1 MRKFQKATAVIMAAA
16 LAATG
21 CSSGGAKT
29 SDTQQPSGT
38 EAAKTEA
45 AGDAAKTEAA
55 KDAAS
60 GEEEPVLVVYTA
72 RSEALNNAV
81 IPEFEKDTGIKVEVV
96 VAGTGELLKR
106 AQSEKDNPLGDIFW
120 VADQTMLSAS
130 KDLFME
136 YVSPEDEN
144 MLDAFR
150 NTTGYFT
157 PAFADPTVMIVNKD
171 LKGDMKIEGFE
182 DLLNPELKGKIAFG
196 DPVNSSSAFQSLLAM
211 LYGMGKDG
219 DPLSDEAWAYV
230 DQFIANLDGKM
241 ANSSSQVYKG
251 VAEGEYV
258 VGLTWEDPAANYV
271 KEGAAVEVVFPKE
284 GAIFPGE
291 SVQILK
297 DCKHPENAKKFV
309 DYMLSEKIQNAVGSN
324 LTVRPLRK
332 DAKLADYMTPQSEI
346 KLFDNYDEGWVAEHK
361 TEITNLF
368 SEHMERHPWTN
379 PLPAH
384 LTEHT
389 APA

>member
-1 MRKFQKATAVIMAAA
+1 MRKFQKVTACIMAAA

-21 CSSGGAKT
+21 CSGAGGAKA
-29 SDTQQPSGT
+29 P
-38 EAAKTEA
+38 EAPAKTEA
-45 AGDAAKTEAA
+45 AGTQADSGTQEDSGAQA
-55 KDAAS
+55 AAS

-120 VADQTMLSAS
+120 VADQTMLSSS

-136 YVSPEDEN
+136 YVSPEDSN
-144 MLDAFR
+144 MLEAFR
-150 NTTGYFT
+150 NNTGYFT

-171 LKGDMKIEGFE
+171 LKGDMKIDGFE

-219 DPLSDEAWAYV
+219 DPLSDQAWDYV

-241 ANSSSQVYKG
+241 CNSSSQVYKG

-297 DCKHPENAKKFV
+297 GCKHPENAKKFV

-332 DAKLADYMTPQSEI
+332 DATLADYMTPQSEI

-361 TEITNLF
+361 VEITNLF
-368 SEHMERHPWTN
+368 SEHMET
-379 PLPAH
+379 
-384 LTEHT
+384 TMD
-389 APA
+389 

>member
-1 MRKFQKATAVIMAAA
+1 MKKFYKVSACIMTMA
-16 LAATG
+16 LAASG
-21 CSSGGAKT
+21 CSTGA
-29 SDTQQPSGT
+29 GN
-38 EAAKTEA
+38 AAAASQAGSKA
-45 AGDAAKTEAA
+45 AGDSKAGANLAEHTLAGSE
-55 KDAAS
+55 D
-60 GEEEPVLVVYTA
+60 PVLVVYTA

-81 IPEFEKDTGIKVEVV
+81 IPEFEKDTGIKVDVV

-120 VADQTMLSAS
+120 VADQTMLSSS
-130 KDLFME
+130 KDLFMQ
-136 YVSPEDEN
+136 YVSPEDVN

-171 LKGDMKIEGFE
+171 LKGDIKIDSFE
-182 DLLNPELKGKIAFG
+182 DLLNPQLKGKIAFG

-219 DPLSDEAWAYV
+219 DPMSDQAWNYV
-230 DQFIANLDGKM
+230 DRFIANLDGKM
-241 ANSSSQVYKG
+241 CNSSSQVYKG
-251 VAEGEYV
+251 VADGEYV

-271 KEGAAVEVVFPKE
+271 KEGAAVEVVFPRE

-297 DCKHPENAKKFV
+297 GCRHPENAKKFV
-309 DYMLSEKIQNAVGSN
+309 DYMLSEKIQNAVGSS

-332 DAKLADYMTPQSEI
+332 NAKLAGYMTPQSEI
-346 KLFDNYDEGWVAEHK
+346 KLFDNYDEEWVAGHK
-361 TEITNLF
+361 TDITSTF
-368 SEHMERHPWTN
+368 TGHMEKSMD
-379 PLPAH
+379 
-384 LTEHT
+384 
-389 APA
+389 

>member
-1 MRKFQKATAVIMAAA
+1 MRKFQKVTACIMAAA

-21 CSSGGAKT
+21 CSGAGGAKA
-29 SDTQQPSGT
+29 P
-38 EAAKTEA
+38 EAPAKTEA
-45 AGDAAKTEAA
+45 AGTQADSGTQEDSGAQA
-55 KDAAS
+55 AAS

-120 VADQTMLSAS
+120 VADQTMLSSS

-136 YVSPEDEN
+136 YVSPEDSN
-144 MLDAFR
+144 MLEAFR
-150 NTTGYFT
+150 NNTGYFT

-171 LKGDMKIEGFE
+171 LKGDMKIDGFE

-219 DPLSDEAWAYV
+219 DPLSDQAWDYV

-241 ANSSSQVYKG
+241 CNSSSQVYKG

-297 DCKHPENAKKFV
+297 GCKHPENAKKFV

-332 DAKLADYMTPQSEI
+332 DAILADYMTPQSEI

-361 TEITNLF
+361 VEITNLF
-368 SEHMERHPWTN
+368 SEHMETSMD
-379 PLPAH
+379 
-384 LTEHT
+384 
-389 APA
+389 

>member
-1 MRKFQKATAVIMAAA
+1 MRKFQKVTACIMAAA

-21 CSSGGAKT
+21 CSGAGGAKV
-29 SDTQQPSGT
+29 PA
-38 EAAKTEA
+38 EPAKTEA
-45 AGDAAKTEAA
+45 AGTQADSGTQEDSGAQA
-55 KDAAS
+55 AAS

-120 VADQTMLSAS
+120 VADQTMLSSS

-136 YVSPEDEN
+136 YVSPEDSN
-144 MLDAFR
+144 MLEAFR
-150 NTTGYFT
+150 NNTGYFT
-157 PAFADPTVMIVNKD
+157 PAFADPPVMIVNKD
-171 LKGDMKIEGFE
+171 LKGDMKIDGFE

-219 DPLSDEAWAYV
+219 DPLSDQAWDYV

-241 ANSSSQVYKG
+241 CNSSSQVYKG

-297 DCKHPENAKKFV
+297 GCKHPENAKKFV

-332 DAKLADYMTPQSEI
+332 DATLADYMTPQSEI

-361 TEITNLF
+361 VEITNLF
-368 SEHMERHPWTN
+368 SEHMETSMD
-379 PLPAH
+379 
-384 LTEHT
+384 
-389 APA
+389 

>member
-38 EAAKTEA
+38 EAAKTDAA
-45 AGDAAKTEAA
+45 AGADKTEAA
-55 KDAAS
+55 KDTAS

-130 KDLFME
+130 KDLFM
-136 YVSPEDEN
+136 
-144 MLDAFR
+144 
-150 NTTGYFT
+150 
-157 PAFADPTVMIVNKD
+157 
-171 LKGDMKIEGFE
+171 

-219 DPLSDEAWAYV
+219 DPLSDQAWDYV

-346 KLFDNYDEGWVAEHK
+346 KLFDSYDEGWVAEHK

-368 SEHMERHPWTN
+368 SEHMETSMD
-379 PLPAH
+379 
-384 LTEHT
+384 
-389 APA
+389 

>member
-1 MRKFQKATAVIMAAA
+1 MRKFQKISACIMALA

-21 CSSGGAKT
+21 CSGGGGETKAPAAPAGT
-29 SDTQQPSGT
+29 EAPGT
-38 EAAKTEA
+38 EAAGKEAAGKEAAGTEA
-45 AGDAAKTEAA
+45 A
-55 KDAAS
+55 

-120 VADQTMLSAS
+120 VADQTMLSSS

-136 YVSPEDEN
+136 YVSPEDAN

-150 NTTGYFT
+150 NNTGYFT

-171 LKGDMKIEGFE
+171 LKGGMKIDGFE

-219 DPLSDEAWAYV
+219 DPLSDQAWDYV

-241 ANSSSQVYKG
+241 CNSSSQVYKG

-271 KEGAAVEVVFPKE
+271 KEGAAVEVVFPGE

-291 SVQILK
+291 SVQILQG
-297 DCKHPENAKKFV
+297 CKHPENAKKFV

-332 DAKLADYMTPQSEI
+332 DATLADYMTPQSEI
-346 KLFDNYDEGWVAEHK
+346 KLFDNYDEGWVADHK
-361 TEITNLF
+361 TEITGLF
-368 SEHMERHPWTN
+368 SEHMETSMD
-379 PLPAH
+379 
-384 LTEHT
+384 
-389 APA
+389 

>member
-1 MRKFQKATAVIMAAA
+1 MRKFQKATAVIMVAA

-21 CSSGGAKT
+21 CSAGGTKT
-29 SDTQQPSGT
+29 SAPQQPSGT

-45 AGDAAKTEAA
+45 AAGADKTEAA
-55 KDAAS
+55 KDTAS

-120 VADQTMLSAS
+120 VADQTMLSSS
-130 KDLFME
+130 KELFME

-171 LKGDMKIEGFE
+171 LKGDMKIDGFE

-219 DPLSDEAWAYV
+219 DPLSDQAWDYV

-368 SEHMERHPWTN
+368 SEHMETSMD
-379 PLPAH
+379 
-384 LTEHT
+384 
-389 APA
+389 

>member
-81 IPEFEKDTGIKVEVV
+81 IPEF
-96 VAGTGELLKR
+96 
-106 AQSEKDNPLGDIFW
+106 EKDNPLGDIFW

-368 SEHMERHPWTN
+368 SEHMETSMD
-379 PLPAH
+379 
-384 LTEHT
+384 
-389 APA
+389 

>member
-1 MRKFQKATAVIMAAA
+1 MRKFQKVTACIMAAA

-21 CSSGGAKT
+21 CSGAGGTKAPKE
-29 SDTQQPSGT
+29 P
-38 EAAKTEA
+38 AKTEVA
-45 AGDAAKTEAA
+45 ATQAGSGTQADSGAQA
-55 KDAAS
+55 AAS

-120 VADQTMLSAS
+120 VADQTMLSSS

-136 YVSPEDEN
+136 YVSPEDSN
-144 MLDAFR
+144 MLEAFR
-150 NTTGYFT
+150 NNTGYFT

-171 LKGDMKIEGFE
+171 LKGDMKIDGFE

-219 DPLSDEAWAYV
+219 DPLSDQAWDYV

-241 ANSSSQVYKG
+241 CNSSSQVYKG

-297 DCKHPENAKKFV
+297 GCKHPENAKKFV

-332 DAKLADYMTPQSEI
+332 DATLADYMTPQSEI

-361 TEITNLF
+361 VEITNLF
-368 SEHMERHPWTN
+368 SEHMETSMD
-379 PLPAH
+379 
-384 LTEHT
+384 
-389 APA
+389 

>member
-1 MRKFQKATAVIMAAA
+1 MRKFQKVSACIMAVA

-21 CSSGGAKT
+21 CSGGST
-29 SDTQQPSGT
+29 GT
-38 EAAKTEA
+38 KAPAEPAKTEA
-45 AGDAAKTEAA
+45 AGEAKAQ
-55 KDAAS
+55 AAS
-60 GEEEPVLVVYTA
+60 GEAAGEEDPVLVVYTA

-120 VADQTMLSAS
+120 VADQTM
-130 KDLFME
+130 
-136 YVSPEDEN
+136 
-144 MLDAFR
+144 R
-150 NTTGYFT
+150 
-157 PAFADPTVMIVNKD
+157 
-171 LKGDMKIEGFE
+171 
-182 DLLNPELKGKIAFG
+182 
-196 DPVNSSSAFQSLLAM
+196 SAFQSLLAM

-219 DPLSDEAWAYV
+219 DPLSDQAWDYV

-241 ANSSSQVYKG
+241 CNSSSQVYKG

-271 KEGAAVEVVFPKE
+271 KEGAAVEVVFPEE

-368 SEHMERHPWTN
+368 SEHMETSMD
-379 PLPAH
+379 
-384 LTEHT
+384 
-389 APA
+389 

>member
-1 MRKFQKATAVIMAAA
+1 MMKWKKATALVITAAIA
-16 LAATG
+16 LSAVG
-21 CSSGGAKT
+21 CSGGGSAQ
-29 SDTQQPSGT
+29 TQAPAT

-45 AGDAAKTEAA
+45 QKADTGAPKAEAETPAA
-55 KDAAS
+55 
-60 GEEEPVLVVYTA
+60 EEEPVLVVYTA

-120 VADQTMLSAS
+120 VADQTMLAS
-130 KDLFME
+130 SSDLFME
-136 YVSPEDEN
+136 YISTENDN
-144 MLDAFR
+144 MLDAFQ
-150 NTTGYFT
+150 NKTGFFS
-157 PAFADPTVMIVNKD
+157 PAFADPTVMIVNTD
-171 LKGDMKIEGFE
+171 LKGDMKLDGFA

-196 DPVNSSSAFQSLLAM
+196 DPVNSSSAFQSLMAM

-241 ANSSSQVYKG
+241 CNSSSQVYKG

-271 KEGAAVEVVFPKE
+271 KEGAAVEVVFPEE

-297 DCKHPENAKKFV
+297 GCKHPENAKKFV
-309 DYMLSEKIQNAVGSN
+309 DYMLSEKIQNAVGAN

-332 DAKLADYMTPQSEI
+332 DATLADYMTPQADI
-346 KLFDNYDEGWVAEHK
+346 KLFDNYDEGWVSEHK
-361 TEITNLF
+361 TEITALF
-368 SEHMERHPWTN
+368 SEHMEMSMD
-379 PLPAH
+379 
-384 LTEHT
+384 
-389 APA
+389 

>member
-60 GEEEPVLVVYTA
+60 GDEEPVLVVYTA

-346 KLFDNYDEGWVAEHK
+346 KLFDNYDEAGLLSTKRKLPTSSASIW
-361 TEITNLF
+361 
-368 SEHMERHPWTN
+368 RHPWTN

>member
-60 GEEEPVLVVYTA
+60 GDEEPVLVVYTA

-171 LKGDMKIEGFE
+171 LKGDMKIDGFE
-182 DLLNPELKGKIAFG
+182 ELLNPELKGKIAFG

-219 DPLSDEAWAYV
+219 DPLSDQAWDYV

-241 ANSSSQVYKG
+241 CNSSSQVYKG

-297 DCKHPENAKKFV
+297 GCKHPENAKKFV

-332 DAKLADYMTPQSEI
+332 DATLADYMTPQSEI

-361 TEITNLF
+361 VEITNLF
-368 SEHMERHPWTN
+368 SEHMETSMD
-379 PLPAH
+379 
-384 LTEHT
+384 
-389 APA
+389 

>member
-1 MRKFQKATAVIMAAA
+1 MRKFQKVTACIMAAA

-21 CSSGGAKT
+21 CSGAGGTKA
-29 SDTQQPSGT
+29 P
-38 EAAKTEA
+38 EEPAKTEA
-45 AGDAAKTEAA
+45 AGTQVGSGTQADSGTQ
-55 KDAAS
+55 AS
-60 GEEEPVLVVYTA
+60 DSGGEEPVLVVYTA

-120 VADQTMLSAS
+120 VADQTMLSSS

-136 YVSPEDEN
+136 YVSPEDSN
-144 MLDAFR
+144 MLEAFR
-150 NTTGYFT
+150 NNTGYFT

-171 LKGDMKIEGFE
+171 LKGDMKIDGFE

-219 DPLSDEAWAYV
+219 DPLSDQAWDYV

-241 ANSSSQVYKG
+241 CNSSSQVYKG

-297 DCKHPENAKKFV
+297 GCKHPENAKKFV

-332 DAKLADYMTPQSEI
+332 DATLADYMTPQSEI

-361 TEITNLF
+361 VEITNLF
-368 SEHMERHPWTN
+368 SEHMETSMD
-379 PLPAH
+379 
-384 LTEHT
+384 
-389 APA
+389 

>member
-1 MRKFQKATAVIMAAA
+1 MKKTAKISAVLLAMA

-21 CSSGGAKT
+21 CSSGKPADNNTAADTGKT
-29 SDTQQPSGT
+29 Q
-38 EAAKTEA
+38 AAAQTP
-45 AGDAAKTEAA
+45 
-55 KDAAS
+55 
-60 GEEEPVLVVYTA
+60 GEEDPVLVVYTA
-72 RSEALNNAV
+72 RGESLNNAV

-106 AQSEKDNPLGDIFW
+106 AQSEKANPLGDIFW

-130 KDLFME
+130 KDLFLE
-136 YVSPEDEN
+136 YVSSEN
-144 MLDAFR
+144 DNMIDAFK

-171 LKGDMKIEGFE
+171 LKG
-182 DLLNPELKGKIAFG
+182 
-196 DPVNSSSAFQSLLAM
+196 
-211 LYGMGKDG
+211 
-219 DPLSDEAWAYV
+219 EAWAFV
-230 DQFIANLDGKM
+230 DKFIANLDGKM
-241 ANSSSQVYKG
+241 CNSSSQVYKG

-271 KEGAAVEVVFPKE
+271 KEGAAVEVVFPAE

-309 DYMLSEKIQNAVGSN
+309 DYMLSEKIQNAVGST

-332 DAKLADYMTPQSEI
+332 DTTLADYMKPQNEI

-361 TEITNLF
+361 LEITNRF
-368 SEHMERHPWTN
+368 SEHLETSMD
-379 PLPAH
+379 
-384 LTEHT
+384 
-389 APA
+389 

>member
-1 MRKFQKATAVIMAAA
+1 MRKFQKVTACIMAAA

-21 CSSGGAKT
+21 CSGAGGAKA
-29 SDTQQPSGT
+29 P
-38 EAAKTEA
+38 EAPAKTEA
-45 AGDAAKTEAA
+45 AGTQADSGTQEDSGAQA
-55 KDAAS
+55 AAS

-120 VADQTMLSAS
+120 VADQTMLSSS

-136 YVSPEDEN
+136 YVSPEDSN
-144 MLDAFR
+144 MLEAFR
-150 NTTGYFT
+150 NNTGYFT

-171 LKGDMKIEGFE
+171 LKGDMKIDGFE

-219 DPLSDEAWAYV
+219 DPLSDQAWDYV

-241 ANSSSQVYKG
+241 CNSSSQVYKG

-297 DCKHPENAKKFV
+297 GCKHPENAKKFV

-332 DAKLADYMTPQSEI
+332 DATLADYMTPQSEI

-361 TEITNLF
+361 VEITNLF
-368 SEHMERHPWTN
+368 SEHMETSMD
-379 PLPAH
+379 
-384 LTEHT
+384 
-389 APA
+389 

>member
-1 MRKFQKATAVIMAAA
+1 MRKFQKVTACIMAAA

-21 CSSGGAKT
+21 CSGAGGAKA
-29 SDTQQPSGT
+29 PA
-38 EAAKTEA
+38 EPAKTEA
-45 AGDAAKTEAA
+45 AGTQADSGTQEDSGAQA
-55 KDAAS
+55 AAS

-120 VADQTMLSAS
+120 VADQTMLSSS

-136 YVSPEDEN
+136 YVSPEDSN
-144 MLDAFR
+144 MLEAFR
-150 NTTGYFT
+150 NNTGYFT

-171 LKGDMKIEGFE
+171 LKGDMKIDGFE

-219 DPLSDEAWAYV
+219 DPLSDQAWDYV

-241 ANSSSQVYKG
+241 CNSSSQVYKG

-297 DCKHPENAKKFV
+297 GCKHPENAKKFV

-332 DAKLADYMTPQSEI
+332 DATLADYMTPQSEI

-361 TEITNLF
+361 VEITNLF
-368 SEHMERHPWTN
+368 SEHMETSMD
-379 PLPAH
+379 
-384 LTEHT
+384 
-389 APA
+389 

>member
-21 CSSGGAKT
+21 CSGAGGAKV
-29 SDTQQPSGT
+29 PA
-38 EAAKTEA
+38 EPAKTEA
-45 AGDAAKTEAA
+45 AGTQADSGTQEDSGAQA
-55 KDAAS
+55 AAS

-120 VADQTMLSAS
+120 VADQTMLSSS

-136 YVSPEDEN
+136 YVSPEDSN
-144 MLDAFR
+144 MLEAFR
-150 NTTGYFT
+150 NNTGYFT

-171 LKGDMKIEGFE
+171 LKGDMKIDGFE

-219 DPLSDEAWAYV
+219 DPLSDQAWDYV

-241 ANSSSQVYKG
+241 CNSSSQVYKG

-297 DCKHPENAKKFV
+297 GCKHPENAKKFV

-332 DAKLADYMTPQSEI
+332 DATLADYMTPQSEI

-361 TEITNLF
+361 VEITNLF
-368 SEHMERHPWTN
+368 SEHMETSMD
-379 PLPAH
+379 
-384 LTEHT
+384 
-389 APA
+389 